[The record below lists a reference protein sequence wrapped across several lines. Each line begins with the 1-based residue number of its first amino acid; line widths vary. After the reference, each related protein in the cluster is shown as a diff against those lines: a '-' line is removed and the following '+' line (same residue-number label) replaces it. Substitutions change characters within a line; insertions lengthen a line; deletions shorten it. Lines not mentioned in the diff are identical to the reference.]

1 MNGIE
6 ALRSV
11 RYVTVGNKRYAC
23 VAIEEWEALLE
34 WLETLEDLQVFYQS
48 EAGLAT
54 AGSDPEKV
62 GWLSW
67 DDIKDELA

>member
-34 WLETLEDLQVFYQS
+34 WLETLEDLQVFTNPKQ
-48 EAGLAT
+48 
-54 AGSDPEKV
+54 D
-62 GWLSW
+62 
-67 DDIKDELA
+67 